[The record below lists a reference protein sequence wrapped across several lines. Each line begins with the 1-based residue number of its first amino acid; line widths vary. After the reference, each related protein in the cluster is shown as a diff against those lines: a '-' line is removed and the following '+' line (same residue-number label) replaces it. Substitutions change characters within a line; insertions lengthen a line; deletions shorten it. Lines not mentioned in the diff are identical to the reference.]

1 MFIKYVKKFHKP
13 HCLKQMA
20 MKIYLS
26 RLDILN
32 KYIVLFMQE
41 AILISLTCC
50 FVIRTSLTPL
60 PFFPGMIQG
69 LIAGCCGPS
78 CVKRIYLPCLFLFAP
93 GYPLMFT
100 DSVPSFFL
108 VPTWLMNILNT
119 FQIGY
124 ILFIE
129 YVCSSLE
136 KIANNFF
143 WIFKSISFPINNS
156 QKFLFFLS

>member
-1 MFIKYVKKFHKP
+1 MFIKYVKKFHKH
-13 HCLKQMA
+13 HCLKQIA

-41 AILISLTCC
+41 VILISLTCC
-50 FVIRTSLTPL
+50 FVIKTSLTPL
-60 PFFPGMIQG
+60 PFLPGMMQV

-100 DSVPSFFL
+100 DAVPSFFL
-108 VPTWLMNILNT
+108 IPTWLNEYFEYFSNWLHSVHRVCMLIFGKNCKQLLLN
-119 FQIGY
+119 F
-124 ILFIE
+124 
-129 YVCSSLE
+129 
-136 KIANNFF
+136 
-143 WIFKSISFPINNS
+143 
-156 QKFLFFLS
+156 